1 MKDRAGADAARA
13 TIGNMRTRIRV
24 KVNAG
29 AQSESV
35 RELGDGTFQVRTRA
49 PATKGKANKR
59 VLELLAEYFDRTPDD
74 LEIVAGHTSPVK
86 HIDVGRD

>member
-1 MKDRAGADAARA
+1 VRL
-13 TIGNMRTRIRV
+13 RV

-35 RELGDGTFQVRTRA
+35 RRLADGSLQVRTRA

-59 VLELLAEYFDRTPDD
+59 VVELLAEHLGVGPSDI
-74 LEIVAGHTSPVK
+74 EIVAGHTSPVK
-86 HIDVGRD
+86 HVEVRGR

>member
-1 MKDRAGADAARA
+1 
-13 TIGNMRTRIRV
+13 MRMRV

-35 RELGDGTFQVRTRA
+35 RELADGTIQVRTRA
-49 PATKGKANKR
+49 PAIKGRANKR
-59 VLELLAEYFDRTPDD
+59 VLELLAAHLGVEPSR

-86 HIDVGRD
+86 HVEVLRRE

>member
-1 MKDRAGADAARA
+1 M
-13 TIGNMRTRIRV
+13 RIRV

-35 RELGDGTFQVRTRA
+35 RELGDGSLQVRTRA

-59 VLELLAEYFDRTPDD
+59 VLELLAAHLDVPAVN

-86 HIDVGRD
+86 HIEVRRRR

>member
-1 MKDRAGADAARA
+1 M
-13 TIGNMRTRIRV
+13 RIRV

-35 RELGDGTFQVRTRA
+35 RELEDGTIQVRTRA
-49 PATKGKANKR
+49 PATKGKANRR
-59 VLELLAEYFDRTPDD
+59 VLELLAAHFDARPSD

-86 HIDVGRD
+86 LVELRTSRQQRPGTTAG